1 VGRTDRLINEH
12 REIRDAIVAR
22 DSASAG
28 RLVGEHLDFYEAE
41 TRRSLANRP

>member
-1 VGRTDRLINEH
+1 MGRTDRLVNEH

-22 DSASAG
+22 DSTAAV
-28 RLVGEHLDFYEAE
+28 RLVGAHLDFYEAE